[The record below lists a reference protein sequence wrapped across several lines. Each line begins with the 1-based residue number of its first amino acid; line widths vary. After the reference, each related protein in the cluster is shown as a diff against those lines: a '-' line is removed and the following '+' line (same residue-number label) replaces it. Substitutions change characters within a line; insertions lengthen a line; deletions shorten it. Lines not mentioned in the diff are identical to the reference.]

1 MKLSN
6 DLSVFDGQFQW
17 YNKRVESADMFT
29 AKSQSKLSTDFYFKH
44 IRCQLPMKE
53 KSRNSRYLCDS
64 DDIQEVHIIISA
76 RQSLHI
82 IVHIMHIH

>member
-29 AKSQSKLSTDFYFKH
+29 AKSQSKLSTDFLLQTYQMSVTDERKKQKFKV
-44 IRCQLPMKE
+44 
-53 KSRNSRYLCDS
+53 S
-64 DDIQEVHIIISA
+64 V
-76 RQSLHI
+76 
-82 IVHIMHIH
+82 

>member
-29 AKSQSKLSTDFYFKH
+29 AKSQSKLSTDLLQTYQMSVTDERKKQKFKV
-44 IRCQLPMKE
+44 
-53 KSRNSRYLCDS
+53 S
-64 DDIQEVHIIISA
+64 V
-76 RQSLHI
+76 
-82 IVHIMHIH
+82 